1 MFNSKLL
8 INFAMNFKTAYS
20 TRINV
25 QEAVQELK
33 SQLMN
38 FDTNLI
44 LFFASPVYD
53 PATLSAEMHRTFQE
67 ATTAGCTTSGEIVSG
82 LMLDQSI
89 VAMAF
94 HRSVTSNFKTEVV
107 TNIRTDEHA
116 VAKAFTSFEQH
127 FGTSMDTMHPS
138 EHVGIVLID
147 GVSGCEEVINEKIGD
162 ATNVTFVG
170 GSPGDDLQFKATYVY
185 ANGKAYE
192 EAALL
197 LLMKPTVPF
206 TVLKTQS
213 FRESGQV
220 LTVTETNEATREVLS
235 FNGQPA
241 SAAYA
246 EALGVAEEV
255 LSDHVFKNPLG
266 LVLAKNEPFVRSPR
280 VIEDD
285 RIFFY
290 CHVKKGMD
298 LSVLHSTDI
307 VEDTKQAL
315 EDKIQEMNQVSGI
328 INFNCILRTLDLKE
342 QNRTQEYANLFA
354 TIPTVGFS
362 TYGESYIGHINQT
375 ATMLLFG

>member
-1 MFNSKLL
+1 
-8 INFAMNFKTAYS
+8 MNFKTAYS
-20 TRINV
+20 TRTNI
-25 QEAVQELK
+25 QEAVQDLK
-33 SQLMN
+33 SQLLG
-38 FDTNLI
+38 FDTNLV
-44 LFFASPVYD
+44 LFFASPAYD
-53 PATLSAEMHRTFQE
+53 PATISAEMYRTFQE
-67 ATTAGCTTSGEIVSG
+67 VNTIGCTTSGEIVSG
-82 LMLDQSI
+82 QMLDQSV

-94 HRSVTSNFKTEVV
+94 HTSVTSDLKAEVV
-107 TNIRTDEHA
+107 TDIRTDEHA
-116 VAKAFTSFEQH
+116 VNKAFVSFEQH

-138 EHVGIVLID
+138 EYVGIVLID

-162 ATNVTFVG
+162 VTNVTFVG

-197 LLMKPTVPF
+197 LLMKPTIPF
-206 TVLKTQS
+206 SILKTQS
-213 FRESGQV
+213 FQESGQV
-220 LTVTETNEATREVLS
+220 LTVTETNEAAREVIS

-241 SAAYA
+241 STAYA
-246 EALGVAEEV
+246 QALGVAEET

-280 VIEDD
+280 VIEDE
-285 RIFFY
+285 RVLFY
-290 CHVKKGMD
+290 CNVKKGMS
-298 LSVLHSTDI
+298 LSVLNSTDI
-307 VEDTKQAL
+307 VEDTQLAL
-315 EDKIQEMNQVSGI
+315 ESKKKEMKQVSGI

-354 TIPTVGFS
+354 NIPTVGFS

>member
-1 MFNSKLL
+1 
-8 INFAMNFKTAYS
+8 MNFKSAYS
-20 TRINV
+20 TRTNV
-25 QEAVQELK
+25 QEAVQDLK
-33 SQLMN
+33 CQLVD

-44 LFFASPVYD
+44 LFFASPAYD
-53 PATLSAEMHRTFQE
+53 PAVLSAQMHQTFRE
-67 ATTAGCTTSGEIVSG
+67 TTTAGCTTSGEIISG
-82 LMLDQSI
+82 RMLDQSV

-94 HRSVTSNFKTEVV
+94 SRSVTSDFKLEVV
-107 TNIRTDEHA
+107 THIRTDEHA
-116 VAKAFTSFEQH
+116 VATAFTSFEQH
-127 FGTSMDTMHPS
+127 FGTSMDTMNPS

-147 GVSGCEEVINEKIGD
+147 GISGCEEVINEKIGD

-170 GSPGDDLQFKATYVY
+170 GSTGDDLQFKATYVY
-185 ANGKAYE
+185 AHGKAYE

-206 TVLKTQS
+206 SILKTQS
-213 FRESGQV
+213 FQESGQV

-241 SAAYA
+241 PAAYA
-246 EALGVAEEV
+246 EALGVAKET

-266 LVLAKNEPFVRSPR
+266 LVLAENEPFVRSPR
-280 VIEDD
+280 VVEED

-290 CHVKKGMD
+290 CNVKKGMD
-298 LSVLHSTDI
+298 LSVLNSTDI

-315 EDKIQEMNQVSGI
+315 EGKIQEMNQVSGI

-342 QNRTQEYANLFA
+342 QHRTQEYANLF
-354 TIPTVGFS
+354 TNIPTVGFS